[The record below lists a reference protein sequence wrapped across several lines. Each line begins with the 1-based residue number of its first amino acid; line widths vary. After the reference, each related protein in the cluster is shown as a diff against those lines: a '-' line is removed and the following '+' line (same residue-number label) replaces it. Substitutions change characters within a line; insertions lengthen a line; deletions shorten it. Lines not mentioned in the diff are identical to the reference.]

1 MRRRWV
7 HRGVALAVVA
17 LVGCGGPLAQRRGRV
32 VIHLTDAP
40 QASGALR
47 TAELYVARIDA
58 RLDPPEHDELT
69 RGIAEHP
76 ADSAGWVPLSEPRQA
91 LDLLSLRGGTLAMI
105 GGAELDP
112 GNYHAVRLIVVPGR
126 SRVTLRRGGV
136 IHLGRLLDLPDGARI
151 AIPVALARPLRI
163 APARTTELVIDF
175 DVARTF
181 AGADRMGRGGAIRFT
196 PVVRA
201 AERATMVRRLS
212 QASRST
218 ESSHDEH
225 R

>member
-1 MRRRWV
+1 
-7 HRGVALAVVA
+7 
-17 LVGCGGPLAQRRGRV
+17 
-32 VIHLTDAP
+32 
-40 QASGALR
+40 
-47 TAELYVARIDA
+47 
-58 RLDPPEHDELT
+58 
-69 RGIAEHP
+69 
-76 ADSAGWVPLSEPRQA
+76 
-91 LDLLSLRGGTLAMI
+91 
-105 GGAELDP
+105 
-112 GNYHAVRLIVVPGR
+112 VRLIVVPGR

-151 AIPVALARPLRI
+151 VIPVRLATPLRI

-181 AGADRMGRGGAIRFT
+181 AGADRLGRGGAIRFT